1 MSCPQCGGSHEGHA
15 IPDNRHPAGTN
26 PSLGTPIS
34 ADGTPELGR
43 TYEVPARQGK
53 AVRVARGQTLR
64 IVNTHGTQV
73 CDMWAFNADD
83 VSEHLSMEHMRAW
96 IDRINPRA
104 GDTLVTNHR
113 RAILKFIG
121 DTSPGVHD
129 SLIAPCDIHRY
140 RNLGVQG
147 YHDSCADN
155 LRLSLKAIGLV
166 STEVPDSLNLWM
178 NIPFNAEGTIQ
189 WLPTVSQPGDV
200 VEFVAE
206 MDCIVAMSACPQD
219 VIAINSNDPQP
230 VHFSVTA

>member
-1 MSCPQCGGSHEGHA
+1 M
-15 IPDNRHPAGTN
+15 
-26 PSLGTPIS
+26 
-34 ADGTPELGR
+34 
-43 TYEVPARQGK
+43 
-53 AVRVARGQTLR
+53 
-64 IVNTHGTQV
+64 
-73 CDMWAFNADD
+73 
-83 VSEHLSMEHMRAW
+83 
-96 IDRINPRA
+96 
-104 GDTLVTNHR
+104 
-113 RAILKFIG
+113 
-121 DTSPGVHD
+121 HD